1 MGDAMK
7 RIPLT
12 LFGLFVCCWLSACA
26 NQKDVRILD
35 ERLMVLER
43 QNQEVQK
50 RIKTDLASS
59 QSTESTLRNQYAGI
73 YADMEKLKEDNRL
86 LSGRMDEIAHSLDRK
101 AATPEG
107 DLKMRLDNIEERL
120 AQVERYLNM
129 DSAGGKTPGAPKG
142 EGAAVAGT
150 TVGGPPKELTADQLY
165 ANSKAAFDAGQIE
178 KARQG
183 FQQFL
188 KTYPKSEN
196 ADNAQFWIGE
206 TYFSEKF
213 YEKAILEYQV
223 VIEKF
228 PKGNKAPAAMLKQG
242 YAFIQL
248 NDKANARLVMKELGK
263 KYPKSNEA
271 KIAAEKLKEL

>member
-1 MGDAMK
+1 MK
-7 RIPLT
+7 ALLLAT
-12 LFGLFVCCWLSACA
+12 LSLIVLCWLNGCA
-26 NQKDVRILD
+26 SQKDVIILD

-43 QNQEVQK
+43 QNQDVQK
-50 RIKTDLASS
+50 RISS
-59 QSTESTLRNQYAGI
+59 ELDRFGKSNQSAETELRSQYAGI
-73 YADMEKLKEDNRL
+73 YADMEKLRQDTRM
-86 LSGRMDEIAHSLDRK
+86 LSGQIDEVSHQMDRK
-101 AATPEG
+101 ATSNEG
-107 DLKMRLDNIEERL
+107 DLKMRLDKLDERL
-120 AQVERYLNM
+120 TQVERYLNIE
-129 DSAGGKTPGAPKG
+129 SSGAKPPVAGKA
-142 EGAAVAGT
+142 EGGT
-150 TVGGPPKELTADQLY
+150 TVSHPDSGAKELTAEQMY
-165 ANSKAAFDAGQIE
+165 AAAKQAFDGGQMD

-206 TYFSEKF
+206 TYFNEKW
-213 YEKAILEYQV
+213 YEKAILEYQT

-242 YAFIQL
+242 YAFIKL
-248 NDKANARLVMKELGK
+248 NDKANARLILKEIEK

>member
-1 MGDAMK
+1 MK
-7 RIPLT
+7 RIS
-12 LFGLFVCCWLSACA
+12 FAVIGLLVCCWLNACA
-26 NQKDVRILD
+26 SQKDVLILD
-35 ERLMVLER
+35 ERLMVIER

-73 YADMEKLKEDNRL
+73 YADMDKLKEDTRL
-86 LSGRMDEIAHSLDRK
+86 LSGRMDEVSHSVDRK
-101 AATPEG
+101 AAGAEG
-107 DLKMRLDNIEERL
+107 DLKTRLDRMDERL
-120 AQVERYLNM
+120 AQIERYLNL
-129 DSAGGKTPGAPKG
+129 DTSGGKTPVAPKG
-142 EGAAVAGT
+142 EGAAAVAAT
-150 TVGGPPKELTADQLY
+150 QSAAKEMSADQMY
-165 ANSKAAFDAGQIE
+165 ASAKESFDAGQIE
-178 KARQG
+178 KSRQG
-183 FQQFL
+183 FQQLL

-223 VIEKF
+223 VVEKY

-242 YAFIQL
+242 YSFIQL
-248 NDKANARLVMKELGK
+248 NDKANARLILKEVGK

>member
-1 MGDAMK
+1 MK
-7 RIPLT
+7 RIPFAFL
-12 LFGLFVCCWLSACA
+12 GLFVCFWLNACA
-26 NQKDVRILD
+26 NQKDVRVID
-35 ERLMVLER
+35 ERLMILER

-73 YADMEKLKEDNRL
+73 YADLEKLKEDNRL
-86 LSGRMDEIAHSLDRK
+86 LSGRIDEISHAMDRK
-101 AATPEG
+101 ATTSET
-107 DLKMRLDNIEERL
+107 DLKTRLDRNEERL
-120 AQVERYLNM
+120 AQIERYLNL
-129 DSAGGKTPGAPKG
+129 DSSGGKTPAAPKA
-142 EGAAVAGT
+142 EGAAAVGT
-150 TVGGPPKELTADQLY
+150 ADGGPPKELTADQLY
-165 ANSKAAFDAGQIE
+165 ANAKEAFDAGQIE

-183 FQQFL
+183 FQQIL

-206 TYFSEKF
+206 TYFNEKF

-223 VIEKF
+223 VVEKF

-248 NDKANARLVMKELGK
+248 NDKANARLILKEIGK